1 MDSAIKKVFL
11 LGICLWMMT
20 AQAQWLSSSNLPI
33 VIITTDLIPGTNE
46 HYSIPD
52 EPKVPA
58 TMKILY
64 VDDTTRNYLSN
75 QDDTAFLNYVGR
87 IGIELRGSTSQGHNK
102 KPYGFETRM
111 DDDVTNRNVSLL
123 GMPAENDWMLNPM
136 NDDPSF
142 LRDCLSYNL
151 YSALGHYA
159 PRTRYCEVIVNGNY
173 RGLYFLTEKI
183 KIDKNRVDIVAMDS
197 TDTGLPEVSGGYIVK
212 ADKLTGGDVAAW
224 STPAHDFWEDVYY
237 IYHDPKPEAITPEQ
251 GHYIE
256 QYFNSVF
263 AAVDHQ
269 DENVSTG
276 FPALIDIPSF
286 IDFMI
291 IGEFSSNVDIYQKST
306 FFHKDRGG
314 KLRAG
319 PAWDFNL
326 SYGYDFGSVGRSGY
340 NVLQFDNS
348 DNTGSDFWHQLYE
361 NDTYRCYLY
370 ERWNKVKGGG
380 GALNLNRV
388 YGIID
393 SLVGVIQEALPRER
407 SRWNRTYNYTN
418 HINTMKNWLTY
429 RLYWLDNT
437 FSQVQNCPDMTTPPL
452 VISTINYHPP
462 ILNGH
467 TSDDLEFIGIT
478 NNDDDTL
485 DISGVYFRELGI
497 TYTFPAGSIIHP
509 HQEIFLASDMDAFLD
524 CFHISA
530 YGQYSRHLSNKS
542 ETLVLATAW
551 GSIID
556 KVTYADT
563 LPWPTT
569 ADGFGDYL
577 VLRDLNS
584 DNNRGENWST
594 ASLFA
599 GIEDHKALPTLTV
612 APNPTTGQVRL
623 HLDKPMRTVT
633 VTDLCGRRLFSKA
646 AEGYDF
652 TLDLSPYPSGVYFLQ
667 IITNRQERISAKV
680 VKQ

>member
-1 MDSAIKKVFL
+1 MESLIKRAFL
-11 LGICLWMMT
+11 LGICLWAIT
-20 AQAQWLSSSNLPI
+20 VQAQWLSSSNLPI

-64 VDDTTRNYLSN
+64 VNDTTRNYLSN

-123 GMPAENDWMLNPM
+123 GMPAENDWILNPM

-142 LRDCLSYNL
+142 LRDCLSYSL

-183 KIDKNRVDIVAMDS
+183 KIDKNRVDIVALDS
-197 TDTGLPEVSGGYIVK
+197 TDNSSPNISGGYIVK

-237 IYHDPKPEAITPEQ
+237 IYHDPKPERITAGQ
-251 GHYIE
+251 GAYIHHY
-256 QYFNSVF
+256 FDSLF
-263 AAVDHQ
+263 LAV
-269 DENVSTG
+269 ENQNEDVSTG

-286 IDFMI
+286 IDYML
-291 IGEFSSNVDIYQKST
+291 IGEFASNVDIYQKST
-306 FFHKDRGG
+306 FFHKDRCG

-319 PAWDFNL
+319 PVWDFNL
-326 SYGYDFGSVGRSGY
+326 AYGYDFGSVGRSGY
-340 NVLQFDNS
+340 NVLQFDNG

-370 ERWNKVKGGG
+370 DRWNKVKGEGS
-380 GALNLNRV
+380 AFHIDHV
-388 YGIID
+388 YAIID
-393 SLVGVIQEALPRER
+393 SLVSVIQEAMPRER
-407 SRWNRTYNYTN
+407 SRWNRSYNYTN
-418 HINTMKNWLTY
+418 HINTMKNWLLY
-429 RLYWLDNT
+429 RYIWLDNT
-437 FSQVQNCPDMTTPPL
+437 FSQVQNCPDMAVPPL

-462 ILNGH
+462 VMQGYA
-467 TSDDLEFIGIT
+467 SDDLEFIGIT
-478 NNDDDTL
+478 NNSNDTL

-497 TYTFPAGSIIHP
+497 TYTFPAGSIINP
-509 HQEIFLASDMDAFLD
+509 YQEIFLASNQEAFLH
-524 CFHISA
+524 CFHVNA
-530 YGQYSRHLSNKS
+530 YGEFSRHLSNKS
-542 ETLVLATAW
+542 ESLILATAW
-551 GSIID
+551 GTIID

-563 LPWPTT
+563 FPWPTT
-569 ADGFGDYL
+569 ADGLGDYL

-584 DNNRGENWST
+584 NNNLGENWGT
-594 ASLFA
+594 ASLMP
-599 GIEDHKALPTLTV
+599 GIEDYGEIPSLSV
-612 APNPTTGQVRL
+612 APNPTTGLVRL
-623 HLDKPMRTVT
+623 HLDKPMRAVT
-633 VTDLCGRRLFSKA
+633 VTDICGRRLFSRA

-652 TLDLSPYPSGVYFLQ
+652 TLDLSPYPSGIYFLQ
-667 IITNRQERISAKV
+667 VTTTRQESISAKI